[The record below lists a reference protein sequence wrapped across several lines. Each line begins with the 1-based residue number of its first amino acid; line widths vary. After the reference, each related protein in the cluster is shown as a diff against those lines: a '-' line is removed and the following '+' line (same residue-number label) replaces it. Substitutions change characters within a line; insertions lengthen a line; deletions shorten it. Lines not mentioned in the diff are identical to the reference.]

1 MFKISPPKRMINSEH
16 YVAIENKKYKHM
28 RLLKIGIASFL
39 LMLGVSCNS
48 ARSIV
53 GNGKVDSKLTAK
65 QLIKENGKR
74 EAKFKTLQAKVKIDI
89 IDGLKAS
96 GYTLNL
102 RMEKDK
108 TIWLSA
114 TLGLARVM
122 ITPDR
127 VQFYDKI
134 NDQYF
139 DGDYKL
145 LSDLL
150 GVELNF
156 KKVQSLLIGE
166 PLFDLKKDTYTIS
179 NSDVSYILEPKDQ
192 NELLELF
199 LLFSPSHFKMDSQQ
213 LMQPLKKRFLQIDYT
228 GYQEVKDEVLP
239 QNIKIIAVEDSEEL
253 NVLLEY
259 KSVSINEEVRF
270 PFKIPSGFEEIIL

>member
-1 MFKISPPKRMINSEH
+1 
-16 YVAIENKKYKHM
+16 M
-28 RLLKIGIASFL
+28 RILKIGIVCFL
-39 LMLGVSCNS
+39 VTMVISCKS

-53 GNGKVDSKLTAK
+53 ANGEVDSKLTAK
-65 QLIKENGKR
+65 QLIRENGKQ

-89 IDGLKAS
+89 IDGLKES
-96 GYTLNL
+96 SYSLNL

-114 TLGLARVM
+114 TLGLARAM

-134 NDQYF
+134 NNQYF

-156 KKVQSLLIGE
+156 EKVQSLLIGE
-166 PLFDLKKDTYTIS
+166 SLFDLKEDTYVIS
-179 NSDVSYILEPKDQ
+179 NNEASYILQPKNQ
-192 NELLELF
+192 NALLELF
-199 LLFSPSHFKMDSQQ
+199 LLFNPSHFKMDSQQ

-228 GYQEVKDEVLP
+228 GYQEVNKEVLP

-253 NVLLEY
+253 NVLMEY
-259 KSVSINEEVRF
+259 KSVSVNEEVRF
-270 PFKIPSGFEEIIL
+270 PFRIPSGFEEIIL

>member
-1 MFKISPPKRMINSEH
+1 MCLLKSNM
-16 YVAIENKKYKHM
+16 YKHM
-28 RLLKIGIASFL
+28 KILKIGSACFVL
-39 LMLGVSCNS
+39 LLVMSCNS
-48 ARSIV
+48 TRSIMA
-53 GNGKVDSKLTAK
+53 NGKVDSKLTSK

-89 IDGLKAS
+89 IDGLKES
-96 GYTLNL
+96 GYSLNL
-102 RMEKDK
+102 RIEKDK

-114 TLGLARVM
+114 TLGLARAM

-134 NDQYF
+134 NSQYF

-166 PLFDLKKDTYTIS
+166 SLFDLKDDTYVIS
-179 NSDVSYILEPKDQ
+179 NNESSYILQPKDQ
-192 NELLELF
+192 NPLLELF
-199 LLFSPSHFKMDSQQ
+199 LLLNPSHFKMDSQQ
-213 LMQPLKKRFLQIDYT
+213 LLQPSKKRFLQVDYT
-228 GYQEVKDEVLP
+228 GYQEVDKEILP

-253 NVLLEY
+253 NVLMEY
-259 KSVSINEEVRF
+259 KSVSVNEEVRF